1 LGELAAGR
9 AESTV
14 ARTMPVWE
22 PKAHEPVGAK
32 EMLGR
37 RIFTDNIWDGT
48 LGNGRQQF
56 RVDHFLDRN
65 PEADLSV
72 DRLGRS
78 SEEGPVVRRVGRH
91 AHTEGDERNPPRHF
105 TGWAACG
112 RNHFATA
119 KCNVPVEPRPL
130 EDGTNPYH
138 AEIVRDDYRAGSG
151 LYAFATMIRD
161 VISQQG
167 HFQISPPRR
176 TPKGSGS
183 EADASGRPTSP

>member
-1 LGELAAGR
+1 
-9 AESTV
+9 
-14 ARTMPVWE
+14 MPVWE
-22 PKAHEPVGAK
+22 PKADQPVGAK

-37 RIFTDNIWDGT
+37 RIFSDKIWDGAF
-48 LGNGRQQF
+48 GNGRKLF
-56 RVDHFLDRN
+56 RVDHFLDMNR
-65 PEADLSV
+65 EADLSL

-78 SEEGPVVRRVGRH
+78 SEEGAVVRRVGHH
-91 AHTEGDERNPPRHF
+91 AHTEGDQHNPPRPF

-138 AEIVRDDYRAGSG
+138 AEIVRDDYRGRSG
-151 LYAFATMIRD
+151 PYAFATMIRD
-161 VISQQG
+161 VVSQQG
-167 HFQISPPRR
+167 HFRNSPPRR

-183 EADASGRPTSP
+183 EADTASGPTP